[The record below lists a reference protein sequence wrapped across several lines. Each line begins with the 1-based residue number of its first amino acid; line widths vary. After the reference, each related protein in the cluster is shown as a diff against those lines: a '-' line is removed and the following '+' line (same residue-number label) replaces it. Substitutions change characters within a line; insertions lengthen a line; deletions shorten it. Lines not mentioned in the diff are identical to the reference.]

1 MTGWEGGGGRVA
13 NESRDRGIKTMDQS
27 VSGAGPF
34 SRERRARRLQ
44 LANYGNRLNQSNDN
58 PPAMI
63 DSTAASAVRY
73 AVTSVFCE
81 RRTSCVESFS

>member
-63 DSTAASAVRY
+63 DNTAASAVRY